1 MCPSSDG
8 WGHVPVSI
16 SPVKT
21 SRRPQRYC
29 PPRTAGRSWASWHPE
44 QHLGTSHTHCP
55 PTAEGVRKVQ
65 DPDLL
70 ESQRRGGTLRRDTA
84 CPPPP
89 PGDSSQGA
97 RCLPRALSWE
107 QRCQQPQHNSAGWT
121 LWGGQDARPG
131 GHPPHPMVHA
141 GECGEGQGCGP
152 RSGQHQASLVTCL
165 HQKTSTRCHLASFVR
180 CVPGLQPLRR
190 AGLGRQT
197 HGTGQR
203 PSGHP
208 HVLGRAQDTAPPAR
222 GHTGRGAR
230 SVSVESG

>member
-1 MCPSSDG
+1 M
-8 WGHVPVSI
+8 SI

-107 QRCQQPQHNSAGWT
+107 QRCQQPQHNSAG
-121 LWGGQDARPG
+121 
-131 GHPPHPMVHA
+131 GH
-141 GECGEGQGCGP
+141 CGEGRMLAQGATRPTPWSTPESVG
-152 RSGQHQASLVTCL
+152 RDKAVAQGQASIKLHWSRVFIKKRLPGATWPRLYDAFPGCSPCAGRASGGRPTAPGSGRQGTRMSWDGRRTRPRPLGVT
-165 HQKTSTRCHLASFVR
+165 RAVG
-180 CVPGLQPLRR
+180 PGLFRLS
-190 AGLGRQT
+190 LG
-197 HGTGQR
+197 
-203 PSGHP
+203 
-208 HVLGRAQDTAPPAR
+208 D
-222 GHTGRGAR
+222 
-230 SVSVESG
+230 